1 MAEGVPKYITVR
13 ENLRQRI
20 ISMDPG
26 EKLPAEPEL
35 CKQYNVS
42 RITLRHAID
51 DLIQDDLIEREQG
64 KGTFRTG
71 ADANTEREVIS
82 DHIRGFFRQQEDLGN
97 VVRTKVLSNTTVVDS
112 GAAKNLGVDKNE
124 PLVRL
129 ERLRYVGNTLKQH
142 VVTFLSASRFSKV
155 LEHDFSEGSLYEFLE
170 RQYAVHMVE
179 NEVVVRIQNADAD
192 MAEVFEVPEG
202 APLLAMDSV
211 VVDEFGTIIAFG
223 VALHTQEQGEIKF
236 IIRSQKDVGPVQN

>member
-1 MAEGVPKYITVR
+1 M
-13 ENLRQRI
+13 
-20 ISMDPG
+20 
-26 EKLPAEPEL
+26 
-35 CKQYNVS
+35 
-42 RITLRHAID
+42 
-51 DLIQDDLIEREQG
+51 
-64 KGTFRTG
+64 
-71 ADANTEREVIS
+71 
-82 DHIRGFFRQQEDLGN
+82 
-97 VVRTKVLSNTTVVDS
+97 
-112 GAAKNLGVDKNE
+112 
-124 PLVRL
+124 
-129 ERLRYVGNTLKQH
+129 
-142 VVTFLSASRFSKV
+142 

-211 VVDEFGTIIAFG
+211 VVDEFGAIIAFG